1 MKYRPLGATGL
12 QISEIGFGCGNTA
25 GLMTQGTAEQ
35 ERVAVSR
42 ALDLG
47 VNYFDTAP
55 NYGVRVGGVGVSERH
70 LGQVLH
76 ELGAKPIIGTKVEF
90 SGEELADI
98 PRTIRSSVE
107 ASLSRLGVDAVDILY
122 LHNRFSHQRT
132 VREGSIGSQLSVEDV
147 LGAGGVAETFEEL
160 RDQGKVRFLA
170 FCSTGGDPSAV
181 HEVIASG
188 RFECVQLSYNIL
200 NPSEGGP
207 LPEGAEGPDYGDTIE
222 HAVAQ
227 GMGVVVIR
235 VLAGGA
241 LSGNAKPH
249 ALNEGSRGG
258 REQYAELAQ
267 RARSLG
273 FLTAGGRQTLA
284 QAAVRFA
291 LAHTGIS
298 CTLVGFGA
306 VEQVDEAVQ
315 ASELGG
321 MSTADLGRIDAWYR
335 GEERA

>member
-1 MKYRPLGATGL
+1 MKYRRLGATGL

-35 ERVAVSR
+35 ERTAVSR

-47 VNYFDTAP
+47 INYFDTAP

-90 SGEELADI
+90 SGEELMDI
-98 PRTIRSSVE
+98 PGTIRRSVE
-107 ASLSRLGVDAVDILY
+107 GSLSRLGTERTDILY
-122 LHNRFSHQRT
+122 LHNRFSYQRT
-132 VREGSIGSQLSVEDV
+132 IREGSIGSQLSVEDV
-147 LGAGGVAETFEEL
+147 LGADGVAETFEEL

-188 RFECVQLSYNIL
+188 RFQCVQLSYNIL

-207 LPEGAEGPDYGDTIE
+207 LPEGADGPDYGDTIG

-241 LSGNAKPH
+241 LSGNTEPH
-249 ALNEGSRGG
+249 PLNEGSRHG
-258 REQYAELAQ
+258 RAEYAQVAGQ
-267 RARSLG
+267 ARSLG
-273 FLTAGGRQTLA
+273 FLTADGQQTLA

-291 LAHTGIS
+291 LAHGGIS
-298 CTLVGFGA
+298 CALVGFGG

-321 MSTADLGRIDAWYR
+321 LSTADLGRIGAWYR
-335 GEERA
+335 SEERE

>member
-1 MKYRPLGATGL
+1 MKYRPLGTTGL

-35 ERVAVSR
+35 ERTAVSR

-47 VNYFDTAP
+47 INYFDTAP

-98 PRTIRSSVE
+98 PRTIRSSVD
-107 ASLSRLGVDAVDILY
+107 ASLSRLGVDTIDILY

-147 LGAGGVAETFEEL
+147 LGPDGVAETFEEL
-160 RDQGKVRFLA
+160 RDAGKVRFLA
-170 FCSTGGDPSAV
+170 FCSTGGDPAAV
-181 HEVIASG
+181 QEVIGSG
-188 RFECVQLSYNIL
+188 RFQCVQLSYNIL
-200 NPSEGGP
+200 DPTEGRA
-207 LPEGAEGPDYGDTIE
+207 LPEGLEGPDHGNTIG

-241 LSGNAKPH
+241 LSGNVEPH
-249 ALNEGSRGG
+249 PLNEGSQGG
-258 REQYAELAQ
+258 RTQYAELAV
-267 RARSLG
+267 RARALG
-273 FLTAGGRQTLA
+273 FLTAGDRQTLA

-291 LAHTGIS
+291 LAHSAVS

-306 VEQVDEAVQ
+306 VEQVEEAAG
-315 ASELGG
+315 ASDLGG
-321 MSTADLGRIDAWYR
+321 MPASDLDKIDAWYR
-335 GEERA
+335 GQAS

>member
-25 GLMTQGTAEQ
+25 GLMTQGTPEQ
-35 ERVAVSR
+35 ERIAVSR

-47 VNYFDTAP
+47 INYFDTAP
-55 NYGVRVGGVGVSERH
+55 NYGARVGGVGVSERH

-98 PRTIRSSVE
+98 PGTIRRSVE
-107 ASLSRLGVDAVDILY
+107 GSLSRLGTERTDILY
-122 LHNRFSHQRT
+122 LHNRFSYQRT
-132 VREGSIGSQLSVEDV
+132 IREGSIGSQLSVEDV
-147 LGAGGVAETFEEL
+147 LGADGVAETFEEL

-181 HEVIASG
+181 REVIASG
-188 RFECVQLSYNIL
+188 RFQCVQLSYNIL

-207 LPEGAEGPDYGDTIE
+207 LPEGADGPDYGDTIGQ
-222 HAVAQ
+222 AAAQ

-241 LSGNAKPH
+241 LSGNAEPH
-249 ALNEGSRGG
+249 PLNEGSRHG
-258 REQYAELAQ
+258 REQYAEVAGQ
-267 RARSLG
+267 ARSLG
-273 FLTAGGRQTLA
+273 SLAADGQQTLA
-284 QAAVRFA
+284 QAAIRFA
-291 LAHTGIS
+291 LAHAGIS

-306 VEQVDEAVQ
+306 VEQVEEAAQ
-315 ASELGG
+315 ASELGALPP
-321 MSTADLGRIDAWYR
+321 ADLAKIGAWYLGGR
-335 GEERA
+335 R